1 MPQNE
6 IKSELSSVY
15 VHAVASMAGCA
26 CNRAERQTDNL
37 GIDLT
42 IRFKGDFPNL
52 PISSRLV
59 TFDVQLKSCSHIS
72 SDEQNRIVL
81 DGLDKKHYDDYRD
94 DRRTPPIFLIL
105 FVLPENPDEWLKLT
119 EEELVLKKCAYWVSL
134 RGAVECTTATKR
146 VFFPKTQLFN
156 VDQLQNE
163 ILPTLA
169 EERDFLYPY
178 N

>member
-42 IRFKGDFPNL
+42 IRFRGDFPNL
-52 PISSRLV
+52 PSPARLV
-59 TFDVQLKSCSHIS
+59 TFDVQLKSGSNIS
-72 SDEQNRIVL
+72 FDNQNSIVL
-81 DGLDKKHYDDYRD
+81 DGLDKKNYDDYRD
-94 DRRTPPIFLIL
+94 DRRNPPIFLIL
-105 FVLPENPDEWLKLT
+105 FVLPENSDEWLKLT

-134 RGAVECTTATKR
+134 RGAAECTTATKR
-146 VFFPKTQLFN
+146 VFFPKKQLFN
-156 VDQLQNE
+156 VAQLQNI

-169 EERDFLYPY
+169 AEEEFLYQY
-178 N
+178 S